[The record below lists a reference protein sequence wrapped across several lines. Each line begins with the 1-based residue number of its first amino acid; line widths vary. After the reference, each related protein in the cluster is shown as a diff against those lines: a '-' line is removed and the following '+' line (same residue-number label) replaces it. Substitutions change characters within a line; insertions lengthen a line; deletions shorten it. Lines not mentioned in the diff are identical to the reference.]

1 MFLHILSR
9 ISEDFDGQ
17 PIRLGGGIRIIL
29 HERASF
35 PDDWCHED
43 IEVEGKNGL
52 TIREVRENLVMSRKT
67 LEQLGKSK

>member
-29 HERASF
+29 HDRASF
-35 PDDWCHED
+35 LDDWRHED
-43 IEVEGKNGL
+43 IEGEGRNRP
-52 TIREVRENLVMSRKT
+52 TIWEMAENVVMSRKASK
-67 LEQLGKSK
+67 QLGKFK